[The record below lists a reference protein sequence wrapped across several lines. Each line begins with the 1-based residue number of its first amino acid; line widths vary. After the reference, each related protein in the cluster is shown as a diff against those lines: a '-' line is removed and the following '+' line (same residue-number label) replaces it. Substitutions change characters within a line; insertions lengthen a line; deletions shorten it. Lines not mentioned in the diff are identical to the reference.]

1 MFLEARE
8 RRAPGRPPQSPRG
21 GSSSRVTGG
30 AGSGGESASQR
41 ITQSPVL
48 TARTHLAQDCPP
60 ARCTLGAVCL
70 RRDLAACALRASPA
84 RSPSL
89 VSLSTPAGLGVAPDS
104 CGGDNLG
111 SPRSPQTCVGRRVLA
126 VVALG
131 SIFLHRAGASPATLG
146 LIPVAR
152 MGSGAGLKA
161 GPLVKTWGPLSE
173 GKEETA
179 ARPRQPASSTSGR
192 AVASLLPSAGVR
204 VTHVRP
210 LCEMS
215 SS

>member
-8 RRAPGRPPQSPRG
+8 RRDVHLSRRVAAPAHVSPGGGEGGRVSESEDNSVAG
-21 GSSSRVTGG
+21 SYSAHSLGAGLSSSALHV
-30 AGSGGESASQR
+30 
-41 ITQSPVL
+41 
-48 TARTHLAQDCPP
+48 
-60 ARCTLGAVCL
+60 GAVCV

-89 VSLSTPAGLGVAPDS
+89 VSLSTPAGLRVAPDS

-111 SPRSPQTCVGRRVLA
+111 SPRSPQTRVGRRVLA

-131 SIFLHRAGASPATLG
+131 SISLHRAGVSPATLG